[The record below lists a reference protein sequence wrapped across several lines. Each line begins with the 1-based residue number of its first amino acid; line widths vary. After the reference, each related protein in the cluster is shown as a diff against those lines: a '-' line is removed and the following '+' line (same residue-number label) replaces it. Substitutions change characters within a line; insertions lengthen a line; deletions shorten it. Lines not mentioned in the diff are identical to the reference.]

1 MKRRQLQENKRE
13 GVQPGGGIWGGG
25 ESNNPAVWNSELRT
39 LARARARAHARA
51 SLRNDASE
59 KLSTF
64 VLNNSYRS

>member
-13 GVQPGGGIWGGG
+13 GVQPGGGTRGG

-39 LARARARAHARA
+39 LARARARA

-59 KLSTF
+59 KLSTL